1 MSQRKVRTA
10 LRMLL
15 HDKFNRSHTQNIFL
29 CLLAL
34 VMMTSCIVIPIPTG
48 EQPYYAEAIPSLE
61 VGVTSKNEALT
72 EFGVPD
78 VTYHQDSE
86 LIYITTQESWK
97 VAWGL
102 ILVAPG
108 AGEVGGGVETL
119 HKRFVLSL
127 SFDTKDILSKFEFDT
142 AGDDFG
148 DCTSHGICLGKTN
161 AVMRYA
167 DSVTESEAKAFKPNK
182 DQCSIYL
189 HGPGNKK
196 AYEVSLNGKI
206 PVSIFST
213 GAFVHWN
220 TKPGPQS
227 LVIFPEPAYLD
238 FDCKAG
244 EIIFVHF
251 DLIRFGPSRLRLESN
266 VTGREHLSHRRL
278 VLLPTR

>member
-1 MSQRKVRTA
+1 
-10 LRMLL
+10 MLL
-15 HDKFNRSHTQNIFL
+15 HDKSSGSHVQILFL
-29 CLLAL
+29 CLLPL
-34 VMMTSCIVIPIPTG
+34 VLMTSCIVIPVPTG
-48 EQPYYAEAIPSLE
+48 EKPYYAEAIPNLE
-61 VGVTSKNEALT
+61 VGVTSKSEVLQ

-78 VTYHQDSE
+78 VTYHRDSE

-97 VAWGL
+97 IAWAS
-102 ILVAPG
+102 IIPNPDPKYSDRDSW
-108 AGEVGGGVETL
+108 EVEGFSGVGTV

-127 SFDTKDILSKFEFDT
+127 SFDTQDTLSEFEFDT

-161 AVMRYA
+161 AVMRYT
-167 DSVTESEAKAFKPNK
+167 DSVTESAAKGFKLNK

-213 GAFVHWN
+213 GAFIHWI

-244 EIIFVHF
+244 EIAFVHF
-251 DLIRFGPSRLRLESN
+251 DLIRPGPSRLRLESN
-266 VTGREHLSHRRL
+266 ATGREHLSHRRL
-278 VLLPTR
+278 VLLPKG